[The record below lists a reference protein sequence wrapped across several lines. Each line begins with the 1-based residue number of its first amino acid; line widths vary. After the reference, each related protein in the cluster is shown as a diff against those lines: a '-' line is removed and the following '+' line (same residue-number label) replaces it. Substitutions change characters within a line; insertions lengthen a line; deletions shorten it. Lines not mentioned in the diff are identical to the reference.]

1 MSFVPVTLMGSVTQ
15 SRVGARACLTAGATC
30 AKTAANVHVM
40 GNVTLS
46 MATALVRRAGGRP
59 LAPKPVS
66 AISLHPPVT
75 KPQAAVCVT
84 RASGAKSAACVAT
97 ATCPPACNAQ
107 GSVSVCMVGGVRP
120 VTAAVI
126 VILTMQTVTYK
137 LAPVCA
143 TRVTMALSAMSL
155 VRVECTAV
163 AVRRGE

>member
-126 VILTMQTVTYK
+126 VISTMQTVTYK

-143 TRVTMALSAMSL
+143 TRVTKALSAMSL